1 MIVIDKTTVCLST
14 DEDQVTG
21 AAADATSRATK
32 ETAVTS
38 PSGNYTG
45 RDNALGQAVSGTVS
59 IINGTHMNLEV
70 GHPAHIKCP
79 GEPYT
84 LSSTGAVTLPTA
96 GTAGDCVHDALSAH
110 GGSIES
116 IFYNSSADAIHV
128 DVTVLYFISV
138 KMTLTACC

>member
-1 MIVIDKTTVCLST
+1 MST
-14 DEDQVTG
+14 EEDQVTG
-21 AAADATSRATK
+21 AAADAARSHGSRATA
-32 ETAVTS
+32 EIS

-45 RDNALGQAVSGTVS
+45 RASVLGQAVSGKVVVV
-59 IINGTHMNLEV
+59 NGTHMNLGV

-79 GEPYT
+79 GEPYA
-84 LSSTGAVTLPTA
+84 LDAATGAVTLPAA
-96 GTAGDCVHDALSAH
+96 GTAGDCVYDALSAH

-128 DVTVLYFISV
+128 DVTVLYFVSV

>member
-1 MIVIDKTTVCLST
+1 MST
-14 DEDQVTG
+14 DEDRVTG
-21 AAADATSRATK
+21 AAADAVA
-32 ETAVTS
+32 TS

-45 RDNALGQAVSGTVS
+45 RDSVLGQAVSGTVS
-59 IINGTHMNLEV
+59 VINGTHMNLDV
-70 GHPAHIKCP
+70 GHPAHINCP

-96 GTAGDCVHDALSAH
+96 GTSGNCVHGALSAH

-128 DVTVLYFISV
+128 DVTVLYFVSV